1 MDHARVLSLRVAGE
15 APNVAPM
22 QVPDIAALRVEYE
35 SVGIDPAD
43 MGDDPIEEFTGWFAA
58 AVEAGVTELNAFVLA
73 TATPDGAP
81 SARAVLLK
89 EFGPEGFSF
98 FTNLDSRKGRE
109 MRENPR
115 AAGCFVWIDLHRQ
128 VRVEGRVVQLPDEI
142 ADAYFASRP
151 PGSRLAAAASAQSEV
166 VESRAVLDRAYD
178 ELSAKHPDG
187 DIPRPERW
195 GGFRLEPDTFEFWQG
210 RPNRFHDRVR
220 YRLVD
225 GGWVKERLAP

>member
-1 MDHARVLSLRVAGE
+1 MH
-15 APNVAPM
+15 
-22 QVPDIAALRVEYE
+22 VPDIAALRVEYE

-43 MGDDPIEEFTGWFAA
+43 MADDPVEEFTSWFTA

-73 TATPDGAP
+73 TATPDGRP

-89 EFGPEGFSF
+89 EIGPEGLSF

-109 MRENPR
+109 LRDNPR

-128 VRVEGRVVQLPDEI
+128 IRVEGDVTQVPDEI

-151 PGSRLAAAASAQSEV
+151 PGSRLSAAVSAQSEV
-166 VESRAVLDRAYD
+166 VESRAVLDEAYE
-178 ELSAKHPDG
+178 ELQERHPGG
-187 DIPRPERW
+187 DVPRPPRW
-195 GGFRLEPDTFEFWQG
+195 GGFRIVPDEFEFWQG

-220 YRLVD
+220 YRLV
-225 GGWVKERLAP
+225 GESWMKERLAP

>member
-1 MDHARVLSLRVAGE
+1 
-15 APNVAPM
+15 M

-43 MGDDPIEEFTGWFAA
+43 MEDDPIEEFTGWFAA

-73 TATPDGAP
+73 TATPDGMP

-89 EFGPEGFSF
+89 EFGPDGFSF
-98 FTNLDSRKGRE
+98 FTDLNSRKGRE
-109 MRENPR
+109 LRENPR
-115 AAGCFVWIDLHRQ
+115 AAACFVWIDLHRQ
-128 VRVEGRVVQLPDEI
+128 VRVEGRVVQLADEI
-142 ADAYFASRP
+142 ADAYFVSRP
-151 PGSRLAAAASAQSEV
+151 PGSRLAAAASSQSEV
-166 VESRAVLDRAYD
+166 VESRAALEQAYD
-178 ELSAKHPDG
+178 ALAERYPHG
-187 DIPRPERW
+187 DIPRPDRW
-195 GGFRLEPDTFEFWQG
+195 GGFRLEPDAFEFWQG